1 MVAAEHPHVLPR
13 QRRHPG
19 EIFVGCSFVLFPQPP
34 EMIRL
39 SEIEKLSQRE
49 IAKRLGLSKTTVNEI
64 LKRCREQTPG
74 SGPSG
79 S

>member
-1 MVAAEHPHVLPR
+1 V
-13 QRRHPG
+13 
-19 EIFVGCSFVLFPQPP
+19 
-34 EMIRL
+34 IRL

-49 IAKRLGLSKTTVNEI
+49 IAKRLGLSKTTVNKI
-64 LKRCREQTPG
+64 LKRRREQTPG

>member
-64 LKRCREQTPG
+64 LKRRREQTPG
-74 SGPSG
+74 SGPS
-79 S
+79 SS